1 MNQLTENG
9 LADYRSNKLAFVFQA
24 YNLLNS
30 FNLDDNIKLVPKMV
44 MMIKKRSEVLEA
56 VDLKAKRKAYPSS
69 LSGGEQQRASIAK
82 RRCMPLLF
90 SPL

>member
-1 MNQLTENG
+1 
-9 LADYRSNKLAFVFQA
+9 
-24 YNLLNS
+24 
-30 FNLDDNIKLVPKMV
+30 MV

-69 LSGGEQQRASIAK
+69 LSGGEQQRAYIAK

>member
-1 MNQLTENG
+1 MNKLTENG

-30 FNLDDNIKLVPKMV
+30 FNLDDNIKFIPKMV